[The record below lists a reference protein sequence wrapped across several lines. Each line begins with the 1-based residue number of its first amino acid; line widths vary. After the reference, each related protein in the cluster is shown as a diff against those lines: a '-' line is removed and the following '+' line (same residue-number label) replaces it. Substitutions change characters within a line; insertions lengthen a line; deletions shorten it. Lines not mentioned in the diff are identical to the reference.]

1 MPTHFLTLV
10 VKNLAKNLT
19 GNLSSKFART
29 SGQVAA
35 QIKAQVTAQITTR
48 INTSLASFAFLLLG
62 AVPAQAQF
70 RVDVSGVGLTQLPIS
85 IANFKGEGPGLQK
98 ISAIVA
104 ADLARSGQFRTI
116 EAGIDGLDENSVPDM
131 SAFRQKAVDAMAS
144 GSVTRLADG
153 RYDVRF
159 RLWDVVKG
167 SDLGGERHLVTAPNI
182 RMAAHRTADYIY
194 AKLTGEKGVFATKI
208 AYVTKAGTRYSLWV
222 ADSDGENAIAAA
234 TSPEPIISPSW
245 SPNGSQLAYVSFE
258 ARKPE
263 IWVHDV
269 ASGKRRLVASFK
281 GSNSAPSWSPDGNTL
296 TLTLSRD
303 GNSQVYSMSASGG
316 EPTRLSRSEGIDT
329 EAKYSADGKS
339 IYFVSDRGGS
349 PQVYRM
355 SASGGSAT
363 RVTFSGNHNISPALS
378 PDGKWLAYIS
388 RTGGGFKLYAL
399 DLASGTANAITD
411 TNADERPS
419 FAANSKLI
427 VYATKQQGREALM
440 TTTVDGRVKA
450 KLGGVPGDIR
460 EPAWAPFER

>member
-1 MPTHFLTLV
+1 MTSHYTTSILKTLS
-10 VKNLAKNLT
+10 T
-19 GNLSSKFART
+19 NLSK
-29 SGQVAA
+29 QVAQTST
-35 QIKAQVTAQITTR
+35 QIRALIALF
-48 INTSLASFAFLLLG
+48 SLLLSG
-62 AVPAQAQF
+62 ISPVQAQF

-85 IANFKGEGPGLQK
+85 IVNFKGEGAGAQK

-104 ADLARSGQFRTI
+104 ADLARSGQFRI
-116 EAGIDGLDENSVPDM
+116 IDAGVDGLDENSIPDM
-131 SAFRQKAVDAMAS
+131 STFRQKAADAMAS

-153 RYDVRF
+153 RFDVRF

-167 SDLGGERHLVTAPNI
+167 SNLGGESHVVTAPNI

-194 AKLTGEKGVFATKI
+194 AKLTGEKGVFSTKI
-208 AYVTKAGTRYSLWV
+208 AYITRAGTRYSLWV
-222 ADSDGENAIAAA
+222 ADADGENAIAAA

-245 SPNGSQLAYVSFE
+245 SPSGSQLAYVSFE

-269 ASGKRRLVASFK
+269 ASGRRRLIASFK
-281 GSNSAPSWSPDGNTL
+281 GSNSAPSWSPDGSTL
-296 TLTLSRD
+296 TLTLTRD
-303 GNSQVYSMSASGG
+303 GNSQVYSMSVSGG

-349 PQVYRM
+349 PQIYRM
-355 SASGGSAT
+355 GASGGSAT

-388 RTGGGFKLYAL
+388 RAGGGFKLYAL

-427 VYATKQQGREALM
+427 VYATKLQGREALM

-460 EPAWAPFER
+460 EPAWAPFEK